1 MRPGGRPGIG
11 QVGRPARRRHT
22 QGTDLCGS
30 LLGRAGRTVVVDEDV
45 DAASCESERKRTA
58 HPDGATGHERVP
70 AGEIH
75 DTHPIAPSGRESGSL
90 CTPKLSLRSV
100 SRVDPKPGRWILP
113 LVVAGI
119 LGFTYTF
126 VNALT
131 AADGDATVTTT
142 LSATTTTS
150 TTSTSVAPTT
160 TTLPPELAAFIDAIA
175 ELSTEAS
182 AFAERA
188 TQLNEDWDARTI
200 KFSEVRSGLGDLR
213 GSTAD
218 FNEAVAAVEV
228 PEDATEAWVA
238 VAEAAAEMRSAADN
252 MLDGLVN
259 SAGSERR
266 LGALEDYTIAEATL
280 QRALSTAESAAGG

>member
-1 MRPGGRPGIG
+1 M
-11 QVGRPARRRHT
+11 
-22 QGTDLCGS
+22 
-30 LLGRAGRTVVVDEDV
+30 
-45 DAASCESERKRTA
+45 
-58 HPDGATGHERVP
+58 
-70 AGEIH
+70 
-75 DTHPIAPSGRESGSL
+75 
-90 CTPKLSLRSV
+90 
-100 SRVDPKPGRWILP
+100 
-113 LVVAGI
+113 VAGI